1 MFPTTALFALCLAA
15 VSQAQQI
22 GTLQSE
28 VHPTLTTQQCTAGGS
43 CTTSQNAV
51 VLDSNWRWTHST
63 SSATNCY
70 TGNTWNAALCPDATT
85 CAQNCALD
93 GANYQGTYGVSTSG
107 NALTLKFLTGS
118 NVGSRVYLMADNTHY
133 EMFQLLNQE
142 FTFTVDAS
150 QLGCG
155 LNGALYLTEMDA
167 DGGVSRFPNNKA
179 GAQYGTGYCDAQC
192 PQDLKFINGLA
203 NSANWTPSTNDP
215 NTGTGTMGTCCNE
228 MDIWEAN
235 KWDTAYTP
243 HSCSVVGQTMCTGT
257 NCGAGSDRYKAL
269 CDKDGCDF
277 NTYRWGDSSFF
288 GPGLTI
294 DTTQPVTVVT
304 QFLTNDN
311 TTTGTLSEIRRLY
324 VQGGKVF
331 QNAPAKTPGL
341 TQFNSV
347 TDAFCNAQ
355 KNITG
360 DTNSFEA
367 RGGLATMSA
376 ALKRGMVLA
385 LSLWDDDTAGML
397 WLDAAYPTNSSA
409 SAPGVTRG
417 PCTATSGD
425 PKTVQAQQPNAQ
437 VIFSNIK
444 TGPIGSTFSGTTTG
458 GGSGTTTSAT
468 THSTSTVSSATTS
481 SGSSSTGGTIPKFG
495 QCGGQGWTGSGTCAS
510 GSTCVFSNPC
520 ASFTLP
526 RLLLLTCFSSLLSV
540 PVNDSGT

>member
-1 MFPTTALFALCLAA
+1 MFPATALIALCIAA

-22 GTLQSE
+22 GTLQAE
-28 VHPTLTTQQCTAGGS
+28 VHPSITTSKCAADGTCTTTQ
-43 CTTSQNAV
+43 NAI

-70 TGNTWNAALCPDATT
+70 TGNTWNSALCPDATT

-93 GANYQGTYGVSTSG
+93 GANYQSTYGITTTG
-107 NALTLKFLTGS
+107 NAVTLKFLTGS

-142 FTFTVDAS
+142 FTFTVDVS

-167 DGGVSRFPNNKA
+167 DGGMSRFPNNKA

-215 NTGTGTMGTCCNE
+215 NTGTGAMGTCCNE

-235 KWDTAYTP
+235 KFDTAYTP

-257 NCGAGSDRYKAL
+257 DCGVGSDRYKAL

-277 NTYRWGDSSFF
+277 NSYRWGDSSFF
-288 GPGLTI
+288 GPGLKV
-294 DTTQPVTVVT
+294 DTTKPVTVVT

-324 VQGGKVF
+324 VQGGKVI
-331 QNAPAKTPGL
+331 QNSAAKTPGL
-341 TQFNSV
+341 TQFDSV

-367 RGGLATMSA
+367 RGGLGTMSA
-376 ALKRGMVLA
+376 SLKRGMVLA
-385 LSLWDDDTAGML
+385 LSLWDDDAVGML
-397 WLDAAYPTNSSA
+397 WLDGQQYPTTSSA
-409 SAPGVTRG
+409 TAPGVARG
-417 PCTATSGD
+417 PCSATSGD
-425 PKTVQAQQPNAQ
+425 PKTVQSQQPNAQ
-437 VIFSNIK
+437 VIYSDIK
-444 TGPIGSTFSGTTTG
+444 TGPIGSTFKTATTG
-458 GGSGTTTSAT
+458 GGSGSPP
-468 THSTSTVSSATTS
+468 SSSSASHSASSTASSTTTS
-481 SGSSSTGGTIPKFG
+481 SGSTSTGGTIPKYG
-495 QCGGQGWTGSGTCAS
+495 ECANNVPGTCVA
-510 GSTCVFSNPC
+510 GTTCVFSNPFYSQC
-520 ASFTLP
+520 L
-526 RLLLLTCFSSLLSV
+526 
-540 PVNDSGT
+540 